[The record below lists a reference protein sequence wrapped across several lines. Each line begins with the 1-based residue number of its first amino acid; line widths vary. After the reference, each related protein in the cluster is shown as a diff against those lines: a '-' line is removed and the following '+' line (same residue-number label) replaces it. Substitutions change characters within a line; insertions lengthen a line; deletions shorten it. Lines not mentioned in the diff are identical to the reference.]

1 MNKRTIDKEIK
12 KAIKEKTVV
21 VITGARQVG
30 KTTLCI
36 EKIKKSLDFHMLY
49 HFIPTSYTKI
59 DWLFSNNFFNMNK
72 IK

>member
-12 KAIKEKTVV
+12 KAIKKPVV

-36 EKIKKSLDFHMLY
+36 EKIKKELGFSYVISLHTYMIYKD
-49 HFIPTSYTKI
+49 
-59 DWLFSNNFFNMNK
+59 
-72 IK
+72 

>member
-12 KAIKEKTVV
+12 KAIKKPVV

-49 HFIPTSYTKI
+49 HCIPT
-59 DWLFSNNFFNMNK
+59 
-72 IK
+72 